1 MKWIDKLGKK
11 LGKSASEGA
20 IEQVK
25 QQADDILPIVL
36 SIVGL
41 IAGIAIFSS
50 KPKTTHEFSTI
61 SITNN
66 YFYGRDNK

>member
-25 QQADDILPIVL
+25 QQANDILPLVL
-36 SIVGL
+36 TLVGL
-41 IAGIAIFSS
+41 IAGIATFSA
-50 KPKTTHEFSTI
+50 KPKPTSQFSTI
-61 SITNN
+61 NITNN
-66 YFYGRDNK
+66 YFYGRDK